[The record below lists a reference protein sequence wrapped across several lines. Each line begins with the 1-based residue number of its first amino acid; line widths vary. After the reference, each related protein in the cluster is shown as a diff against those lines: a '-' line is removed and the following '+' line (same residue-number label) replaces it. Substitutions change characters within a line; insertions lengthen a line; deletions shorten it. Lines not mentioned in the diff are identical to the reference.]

1 MVEKESFIQFQN
13 VIKRFGKK
21 VVLAGINLDI
31 PYGERFGIIGIS
43 GSGKTTLLNIL
54 IGFLKPNAGKIYY
67 KSKDITRHHANIRKD
82 FGFAAQDGSFYSKLS
97 VMENL
102 NYFGKLYNMGSSEIK
117 ERSKSILRLVELED
131 HKDLLAE
138 ELSIGMQCRLD
149 LACAMLHNPKVLVLD
164 EPTEGLDPALRKEI
178 LLLLKKINESGTT
191 LVITSHLLKEME
203 AICTKIAILH
213 NGQIIETGTTNQLR
227 SLYYKNDEIH
237 LETSPGNYE
246 KIAKR
251 LSKKD
256 IQKIEVKEHKIVIY
270 TPKAEKVLKNIL
282 STIHKLKESLVDI
295 DVAKPSLEEV
305 FETLTK
311 K

>member
-1 MVEKESFIQFQN
+1 MDSKQSFIQFHN

-43 GSGKTTLLNIL
+43 GSGKTTMLSTL
-54 IGFLKPNAGKIYY
+54 IGFIRPSAGKIFY
-67 KSKDITRHHANIRKD
+67 KSKDIKKGDIKSD
-82 FGFAAQDGSFYSKLS
+82 FGFATQDGSFYFKLT

-102 NYFGKLYNMGSSEIK
+102 RYFGKLYNMNSKDIE
-117 ERSKSILRLVELED
+117 ERAKKILKLVELQD
-131 HKDLLAE
+131 YTHLLAG
-138 ELSIGMQCRLD
+138 ELSVGMQCRLD
-149 LACAMLHNPKVLVLD
+149 LACAILHNPKVLILD

-178 LLLLKKINESGTT
+178 LLLLKKINEQGTT

-213 NGQIIETGTTNQLR
+213 NGQIIETGTTGQLR
-227 SLYYKNDEIH
+227 KLYYKNDEIH
-237 LETSPGNYE
+237 LETSPGDYKKIARKLPKSNIE
-246 KIAKR
+246 KIE
-251 LSKKD
+251 
-256 IQKIEVKEHKIVIY
+256 IHEHKLIIY
-270 TPKAEKVLKNIL
+270 TPRAEKVLKNIL
-282 STIHKLKESLVDI
+282 STIHQLKENLVDV

-305 FETLTK
+305 FEKLTK